1 MGNGGMVMLDA
12 KKEATITFTVTKEMV
27 GAWTMGC
34 FEGDTLKHF
43 DLGMGGI
50 LYVRDLSN

>member
-1 MGNGGMVMLDA
+1 MTTSKNKISRREALKLMGLGAGAMSL
-12 KKEATITFTVTKEMV
+12 
-27 GAWTMGC
+27 GAWTLGC

-43 DLGMGGI
+43 DLGMAGI